1 MLLFEEKHTE
11 VLMKKILIGLVM
23 LWGGLAPVAG
33 RGADLTLLSSRDFT
47 YTYKWQLTG
56 LQIDTFHVGGQ
67 TYHNVDF
74 DNSSGEARPGTYY
87 LPLRSMTF
95 GLPPGGSLEVTVSVI
110 KKKYLNNIRL
120 KALPPAAERIEDSY
134 PDAKENDTWL
144 ETEAAYRFRDI
155 YLQQLKIRPLRYDD
169 SRRRL
174 TVLQEALITVR
185 ITGNTALRRTFHANG
200 KLDALYKNMMVNF
213 KDASA
218 WQIPRPARRLAKT
231 NILTLKNYLTFDISE
246 NGVYKISASSL
257 RGIGRGDGMPVDQL
271 RLYNNGGHQLSFAT
285 NPKLYNPPY
294 SQEVPLFMVDADNDG
309 LFNHDDYLLFYGR
322 GVNGWFYETG
332 KADFE
337 YQMHTYDTRNTYILE
352 TDGSGGSRMAAEG
365 IPQLDN
371 PETVDYGTFR
381 FHYEKDQY
389 NLLSSGPDWYGYR
402 FFGTSNNFSFDFELP
417 ARTLT
422 GQDPVVKVR
431 FKGATAIRYQQPS
444 STYYFTMSINNAT
457 VINNLRFSGAS
468 RVDATRQ
475 LSLTSLKSGANN
487 VSFQYQGSDEAAVAH
502 LDDLSLIYQ
511 ARLTALDN
519 RLNFFTTNE
528 NRNRTYQISGLGTG
542 NDWQVWDISDA
553 VAPRIYMQDATPQSG
568 RLSIRVAANQAPR
581 EWVVFSLSQT
591 TIPEVTDF
599 GSYTPEDDLL
609 STSNQA
615 DYVIVTRRELREKGE
630 AFARL
635 RPHLSTRVVSVED
648 IEFFFNSGVQDPTAI
663 RNFFRYAYNNW
674 QTPSISY
681 VLLLGDGH
689 YDYRNISISQQ
700 SVVPVFEIYN
710 TSELDSREV
719 DLYFTDLVS
728 NDNSES
734 KRNIRPDIAIAR
746 IPVENAR
753 DADVIL
759 DKIKTYE
766 ANPIKEGWQ
775 AQATLVA
782 DDTTVGFGKTEPW
795 LHQPQT
801 EKLIRETAIKKFN
814 LKKIYLTAYKPVAGG
829 RGVLKPGAQQDII
842 DQINNGT
849 LLLNYVGHGS
859 PTTWAHE
866 TVFNFDRDYASINNP
881 GRYAFLVA
889 ATCDFGM
896 FDNPNLVS
904 FTEGLIWKPEAGII
918 GALVSTRLVY
928 SQQNAKFNRYF
939 YKKLF
944 PDGGPSIEI
953 GAAFLQALHEE
964 SGSNVNDQKYH
975 ILGDPTMTLIDPRE
989 NIEVTSVQP
998 DTLKA
1003 LSTVAIRARVT
1014 RDGQPQTDF
1023 NGGAVLIVNDAKY
1036 ENVNTGGGPSRSYDL
1051 QGPLLFK
1058 GEVSVENGLLE
1069 GKFIVPKSIRY
1080 KDRPTGR
1087 VSVYAWD
1094 EGANRT
1100 AFSSRNDLLFLG
1112 SESRTSES
1120 AGPAIDIYFKDQ
1132 ENFSSGDLIQDNPTL
1147 IIELEDENGVNI
1159 TGQVGHRLELSV
1171 DDGAVR
1177 DVSGFFKYNRDSFT
1191 KGRLEFPLGSLKPGK
1206 HTLRFQAF
1214 DNLNNASEQIVE
1226 FIVTGSEDL
1235 SLEKVLNY
1243 PNPFEK
1249 TTRFTFQTNRANAEV
1264 TVKIYTLQGRV
1275 IQKLEGFVTNLG
1287 FNVIEWDGRDYDG
1300 DEPANGVYLYKI
1312 TVRDGTKS
1320 RSRIEKMV
1328 KVR

>member
-1 MLLFEEKHTE
+1 MGIKHTE
-11 VLMKKILIGLVM
+11 VLMKIFFMSIVLGLG
-23 LWGGLAPVAG
+23 LLAPATG
-33 RGADLTLLSSRDFT
+33 RAADLTLLSSRDYT
-47 YTYKWQLTG
+47 YTYRWQMTG
-56 LQIDTFHVGGQ
+56 LKVDTFRVEGQ

-74 DNSSGEARPGTYY
+74 ENSAGQARPGTFY
-87 LPLRSMTF
+87 LPFRSMTF
-95 GLPPGGSLEVTVSVI
+95 GVPEEGGLKVSIAVIRQRSLE
-110 KKKYLNNIRL
+110 NIRL
-120 KALPPAAERIEDSY
+120 KAGPFVVESEEPAPAGERNIKPE
-134 PDAKENDTWL
+134 WL
-144 ETEAAYRFRDI
+144 ETDAAYRFRDI
-155 YLQQLKIRPLRYDD
+155 YLQKLKINPLRYDEN
-169 SRRRL
+169 RRQL
-174 TVLQEALITVR
+174 TVLEEAVITVK
-185 ITGNTALRRTFHANG
+185 IVGNTSLRRSFHAKG
-200 KLDALYKNMMVNF
+200 KLDVLYKNMMVNF
-213 KDASA
+213 KDASG
-218 WQIPRPARRLAKT
+218 WQIPRPARRFAKT
-231 NILTLKNYLTFDISE
+231 NMLTLKSYLTFDITE
-246 NGVYKISASSL
+246 NGVYKISASAL
-257 RGIGRGDGMPVDQL
+257 RGIGSGDGMPVDRL

-285 NPKLYNPPY
+285 NQIRYNAPY

-309 LFNHDDYLLFYGR
+309 LFNNADYFVFYGR

-337 YQMHTYDTRNTYILE
+337 YQMHTYDTKNRYVLE
-352 TDGSGGSRMAAEG
+352 VDGSGGKRMTNENVPDLSN
-365 IPQLDN
+365 PQ
-371 PETVDYGTFR
+371 TVDYGTFR

-402 FFGTSNNFSFDFELP
+402 FFGTSNNFTFNFELP
-417 ARTLT
+417 PRTLA
-422 GQDPVVKVR
+422 GKDPTVKVR
-431 FKGATAIRYQQPS
+431 LKGATAIRYQEPS
-444 STYYFTMSINNAT
+444 STYYFNMSINNAA
-457 VINNLRFSGAS
+457 VINNLRFSGAA
-468 RVDATRQ
+468 RVDATRK
-475 LSLTSLKSGANN
+475 LPLASLNN
-487 VSFQYQGSDEAAVAH
+487 GVNSVSFQYQGSKEAAVAH
-502 LDDLSLIYQ
+502 LDDISIIYQ

-519 RLNFFTTNE
+519 MLDFFSTRE
-528 NRNRTYQISGLGTG
+528 NNNRSYKVSGLGGG
-542 NDWQVWDISDA
+542 NDWQIWNISDA
-553 VAPRIYMQDATPQSG
+553 ANPRIYARDVSPQAGS
-568 RLSIRVAANQAPR
+568 LTINVAANQAPK
-581 EWVVFSLSQT
+581 EWLVFSLSQT
-591 TIPEVTDF
+591 ALREVTEF

-630 AFARL
+630 EFARL
-635 RPHLSTRVVSVED
+635 RPHLTSKVVSVED

-663 RNFFRYAYNNW
+663 RNFFRYAYFNW
-674 QTPSISY
+674 QSPSISY

-710 TSELDSREV
+710 TNELDSREV

-746 IPVENAR
+746 IPIENAR
-753 DADVIL
+753 DADVML

-775 AQATLVA
+775 VQVTLVA
-782 DDTTVGFGKTEPW
+782 DDTTISAGKTEPW

-801 EKLIRETAIKKFN
+801 EKLIRETAIKNFN
-814 LKKIYLTAYKPVAGG
+814 IKKIYLTAYKPVAGG
-829 RGVLKPGAQQDII
+829 RGILKPGAQQDII

-866 TVFNFDRDYASINNP
+866 TVFNFDRDYASVNNP
-881 GRYAFLVA
+881 GRYTFLVA

-904 FTEGLIWKPEAGII
+904 FTEGLIWKKEAGII
-918 GALVSTRLVY
+918 GALVATRLVY
-928 SQQNAKFNRYF
+928 SQQNAKFNRFF

-944 PDGGPSIEI
+944 PDGKPSIEL

-989 NIEVTSVQP
+989 SIEVTSVQP

-1003 LSTVAIRARVT
+1003 LSTVEVRARVT
-1014 RDGQPQTDF
+1014 KDGQPQADF
-1023 NGGAVLIVNDAKY
+1023 NGGAILIVNDAMY
-1036 ENVNTGGGPSRSYDL
+1036 ENVNTGGGSSLNYNL

-1058 GEVSVENGLLE
+1058 GEVSVENGELD

-1080 KDRPTGR
+1080 KNRPTGR

-1094 EGANRT
+1094 DEANRT

-1112 SESRTSES
+1112 SENRTSG
-1120 AGPAIDIYFKDQ
+1120 AGGPDIDIYFKNQ
-1132 ENFSSGDLIQDNPTL
+1132 ENFSSGDLIQDNPIL
-1147 IIELEDENGVNI
+1147 VVELEDENGVNI
-1159 TGQVGHRLELSV
+1159 TGQVGHRLELSL
-1171 DDGAVR
+1171 DGGETR
-1177 DVSGFFKYNRDSFT
+1177 DVSEFFKYNRNSFT
-1191 KGRLEFPLGSLKPGK
+1191 RGRLEFPLGSLKPGQ
-1206 HTLRFQAF
+1206 HTLSFRAF

-1226 FIVTGSEDL
+1226 FAVTGNEEL

-1249 TTRFTFQTNRANAEV
+1249 TTRFTFQTNRENAEV
-1264 TVKIYTLQGRV
+1264 TIKIYTMQGRV
-1275 IQKLEGFVTNLG
+1275 IQKLEGFATNLG

-1312 TVRDGTKS
+1312 TIKDGDKS

>member
-1 MLLFEEKHTE
+1 
-11 VLMKKILIGLVM
+11 MKKIFMGMVVVWGL
-23 LWGGLAPVAG
+23 LTPEAG
-33 RGADLTLLSSRDFT
+33 RAAELTLLSSRDFT
-47 YTYKWQLTG
+47 YTYKWQMTG
-56 LQIDTFHVGGQ
+56 LDIDTFRVDGQ
-67 TYHNVDF
+67 AYHNVDF
-74 DNSSGEARPGTYY
+74 LNSSGEARPGQYY
-87 LPLRSMTF
+87 LPFRSVTF
-95 GLPPGGSLEVTVSVI
+95 GLPPEGRLEVSVAVI
-110 KKKYLNNIRL
+110 RERSLDNIRL
-120 KALPPAAERIEDSY
+120 KAGPLVVERDEQSPRAGDDIRT
-134 PDAKENDTWL
+134 DAWL
-144 ETEAAYRFRDI
+144 ETEPAYRFRDI
-155 YLQQLKIRPLRYDD
+155 YLQQLKIHPLRYDD
-169 SRRRL
+169 SRQRL
-174 TVLQEALITVR
+174 TVLEEALVTVR
-185 ITGNTALRRTFHANG
+185 IVGNTSLRRTFHANG
-200 KLDALYKNMMVNF
+200 KLDALYENMMVNF
-213 KDASA
+213 KDAAA

-231 NILTLKNYLTFDISE
+231 NMLTLKSYLTFDITE
-246 NGVYKISASSL
+246 NDVYKITASAL
-257 RGIGRGDGMPVDQL
+257 RGIGSGDGMPVDRL

-285 NPKLYNPPY
+285 NQKRYNAPY

-309 LFNHDDYLLFYGR
+309 LFNNDDYFLFYGR

-332 KADFE
+332 RADFA
-337 YQMHTYDTRNTYILE
+337 YQMHTYDTKNRYVLE
-352 TDGSGGSRMAAEG
+352 VDGSAGKRMENDDV
-365 IPQLDN
+365 PVTDN
-371 PETVDYGTFR
+371 PETVDFGTFR
-381 FHYEKDQY
+381 FHYEKDLY

-402 FFGTSNNFSFDFELP
+402 FFGTSNNFSLDFELP
-417 ARTLT
+417 PRTLT
-422 GQDPVVKVR
+422 GKNPTVKVR
-431 FKGATAIRYQQPS
+431 LKGATAIRYQEPS
-444 STYYFTMSINNAT
+444 STYYFTMSINNTT
-457 VINNLRFSGAS
+457 VIDNLRFSGAS

-475 LSLTSLKSGANN
+475 LPLSSLNN
-487 VSFQYQGSDEAAVAH
+487 GVNSVSFQYQGSDEAAVAH
-502 LDDLSLIYQ
+502 LDDISIIYQ

-519 RLNFFTTNE
+519 RLDFFSTNE
-528 NRNRTYQISGLGTG
+528 NTNRRYTVSGLGG
-542 NDWQVWDISDA
+542 GGDWQVWNISDA
-553 VAPRIYMQDATPQSG
+553 ADPRIYARDATPQSG
-568 RLSIRVAANQAPR
+568 TLNIDVAANQAPR

-591 TIPEVTDF
+591 AIPEVTEF

-609 STSNQA
+609 STANQA

-630 AFARL
+630 EFARL
-635 RPHLSTRVVSVED
+635 RPHLTTRVVSVED
-648 IEFFFNSGVQDPTAI
+648 IEFFFNSGVQDPTAM
-663 RNFFRYAYNNW
+663 RNFFRYAYFNW

-710 TSELDSREV
+710 TNELDSREV

-746 IPVENAR
+746 IPIENAR
-753 DADVIL
+753 DADVML

-775 AQATLVA
+775 VQATLVA
-782 DDTTVGFGKTEPW
+782 DDTTVSAGKTEPW

-801 EKLIRETAIKKFN
+801 ERLIRETAVKKFN

-829 RGVLKPGAQQDII
+829 RGILKPAAQQDIL

-866 TVFNFDRDYASINNP
+866 TVFNFDRDYASVNNP
-881 GRYAFLVA
+881 GRYTFLVA

-904 FTEGLIWKPEAGII
+904 FTEGLIWKKEAGII
-918 GALVSTRLVY
+918 GALVATRLVY

-944 PDGGPSIEI
+944 PDGKPSIEL
-953 GAAFLQALHEE
+953 GAAFLQALHVE

-989 NIEVTSVQP
+989 SIEVTDVEP

-1003 LSTVAIRARVT
+1003 LSTVKVRARVT
-1014 RDGQPQTDF
+1014 RDGQPQADF

-1036 ENVNTGGGPSRSYDL
+1036 ENVNTGGGPSRNYDL

-1058 GEVSVENGLLE
+1058 GEVSVENGELE
-1069 GKFIVPKSIRY
+1069 GRFIVPKSIRY
-1080 KDRPTGR
+1080 KNRPTGR

-1094 EGANRT
+1094 EEANRT

-1112 SESRTSES
+1112 SLNRSAESS
-1120 AGPAIDIYFKDQ
+1120 GPEIDIYFKDQ

-1159 TGQVGHRLELSV
+1159 TGQVGHRMELSV
-1171 DDGAVR
+1171 DEGPVR

-1191 KGRLEFPLGSLKPGK
+1191 RGRLEFPLGSLKPGR

-1226 FIVTGSEDL
+1226 FTVTGSEEL

-1312 TVRDGTKS
+1312 TVKDGDKS